1 MKETDGAQHAMSMT
15 GLAALLSGRDPVV
28 LVVDDQEPNLR
39 LVGTVLT
46 QAGYEVMPALTGE
59 QALARVK
66 ARVPDVALL
75 DMLMPGMDGFELA
88 ERLHND
94 ERTAD
99 VPIIFLTASNERE
112 GLVRAFESGAVD
124 YLTKPFVAEELVAR
138 VRTHLE
144 LKLVRDHLSR
154 IAREREELDALVAH
168 DLKNPLSSIRFS
180 AELLARDNPTADR
193 VTQLADIILT
203 STDNAL
209 AFIHQYLER
218 RAEAELLR
226 KLERKP
232 LRLDE
237 AMRAALDRFAVQAQ
251 AKQMRLGARESEQVR
266 VLADP
271 TAVAHVIDHL
281 LSNAIKFAPEGTEV
295 TVAVGRGGPGM
306 GRAVV
311 MDRGPG
317 LTRSEQQQL
326 FRRFVRLSARPTAT
340 ESASGLGLALA
351 KQDVAQMGGNLWYE
365 DRPEGGAVFAFE
377 LPLAP

>member
-1 MKETDGAQHAMSMT
+1 MT

-46 QAGYEVMPALTGE
+46 QAGYDVMPALSGE
-59 QALARVK
+59 QAMQRVK
-66 ARVPDVALL
+66 ARIPDVALL

-88 ERLHND
+88 QRLRDD
-94 ERTAD
+94 ERTAE
-99 VPIIFLTASNERE
+99 VPVIFLTADYGRE
-112 GLVRAFESGAVD
+112 GLVKAFEAGAAD

-144 LKLVRDHLSR
+144 LKLVRDHLTR
-154 IAREREELDALVAH
+154 IAKEREELAALVAH

-180 AELLARDNPTADR
+180 AELLARDKPSAAR
-193 VTQLADIILT
+193 VAQLAEIILA

-218 RAEAELLR
+218 RGDGELPR
-226 KLERKP
+226 RLERKP

-237 AMRAALDRFAVQAQ
+237 AVREALGRCAVQAES
-251 AKQMRLGARESEQVR
+251 KQIALRERERDSEAVR
-266 VLADP
+266 VVADP
-271 TAVAHVIDHL
+271 AAVAQVIDAL
-281 LSNAIKFAPEGTEV
+281 VSNAIKFSGAGTEV
-295 TVAVGRGGPGM
+295 TIAVGRGAPGM

-317 LTRSEQQQL
+317 LSRSQQQQL
-326 FRRFVRLSARPTAT
+326 FRRFVRLSVRPAQP
-340 ESASGLGLALA
+340 EPASGLGLALA
-351 KQDVAQMGGNLWYE
+351 KQDVTQMGGNLWYE